1 MPKKMAQIGRNSP
14 CPCGSGK
21 KYKRCCGSST
31 QTQSGPTGSDTVTGH
46 AAATHDEQVD
56 TLEREAQSGDPAATA
71 RLGLRYLTARDGT
84 ANPKRGVALI
94 EQAAQAGDA
103 KGAYLAATIAS
114 SSFWRTRNWD
124 EAFDYLMRAA
134 QKGYELSQ
142 SSLRI
147 LAGGPSGNKIEG
159 EDWANM
165 RGEIDLAAWLA
176 PPEIRMIRETPHI
189 QAIEKFAPPAAC
201 DWLIAQAQGRLSRAT
216 IYDKATG
223 GTTEDDRRT
232 NSSCDLD
239 FDTLGVLT
247 FVLRGR
253 IATITRRQDLAM
265 EIPKI
270 LHYLPGETF
279 AEHFDYLDPAEP
291 AFADEIAVR
300 GQRTDTFLIYLNDD
314 FSGGETHFPRIGL
327 SHIGAKGDALLF
339 RNVDAAGAPDRETMH
354 TGMPPTSGEKW
365 VFSQWIRELPRE

>member
-1 MPKKMAQIGRNSP
+1 MLKKMAKIGRNSP

-21 KYKRCCGSST
+21 KFKKCCGSST
-31 QTQSGPTGSDTVTGH
+31 QTQSGLRRGDTATGLAVFGRE
-46 AAATHDEQVD
+46 EQID
-56 TLEREAQSGDPAATA
+56 TLERASRSGDSGAAA
-71 RLGLRYLTARDGT
+71 RLGLRYLTATDGT
-84 ANPKRGVALI
+84 ANPARGVALI
-94 EQAAQAGDA
+94 MQAAMAGDA
-103 KGAYLAATIAS
+103 HGANLAATIAS

-134 QKGYELSQ
+134 QQGYEPSQ

-147 LAGGPSGNKIEG
+147 LAGGPSGNKIES
-159 EDWANM
+159 EDWAKM
-165 RGEIDLAAWLA
+165 RGEIDLAAWIA
-176 PPEIRMIRETPHI
+176 PPEIRMIREVPRIHV
-189 QAIEKFAPPAAC
+189 IEKFAPPAAC
-201 DWLIAQAQGRLSRAT
+201 DWLIAQVQGRLSRAT

-223 GTTEDDRRT
+223 GTTEDGRRT
-232 NSSCDLD
+232 NSQCDLD
-239 FDTLGVLT
+239 IDTLGVLT

-253 IATITRRQDLAM
+253 IAAITRRQDLAM

-279 AEHFDYLDPAEP
+279 AEHFDYLDPTEAAYTHEL
-291 AFADEIAVR
+291 AVR

-339 RNVDAAGAPDRETMH
+339 RNVDAAGAPDGDTLH

-365 VFSQWIRELPRE
+365 VFSQWVREFPRE

>member
-1 MPKKMAQIGRNSP
+1 MTKIGRNSP

-21 KYKRCCGSST
+21 KFKRCCGSST
-31 QTQSGPTGSDTVTGH
+31 QTQSGLKGGDTATGL
-46 AAATHDEQVD
+46 AASAPGEQID
-56 TLEREAQSGDPAATA
+56 TLERASRSGDSRAAV

-94 EQAAQAGDA
+94 EQAALAGDA
-103 KGAYLAATIAS
+103 QGAYLAATIAS
-114 SSFWRTRNWD
+114 SSLWRARNWD
-124 EAFDYLMRAA
+124 KAFDYLMRAA
-134 QKGYELSQ
+134 QQDHEPSQ

-165 RGEIDLAAWLA
+165 RDEIDLAAWLS
-176 PPEIRMIRETPHI
+176 PPEIRMIRETPRI
-189 QAIEKFAPPAAC
+189 QVIEKFAPPAAC
-201 DWLIAQAQGRLSRAT
+201 DWLIAQVEGQLSRAT

-223 GTTEDDRRT
+223 GSTEDGRRT
-232 NSSCDLD
+232 NSQCDLD
-239 FDTLGVLT
+239 VESLGVLT

-253 IATITRRQDLAM
+253 IASITRRQDLAL

-270 LHYLPGETF
+270 LHYAPGETF
-279 AEHFDYLDPAEP
+279 VEHFDYLDPAEP
-291 AFADEIAVR
+291 AYATELAVR

-314 FSGGETHFPRIGL
+314 FSGGETKFPRIGL

-339 RNVDAAGAPDRETMH
+339 TNVDAEGAPDHDTMH
-354 TGMPPTSGEKW
+354 AGLPPTSGEKW
-365 VFSQWIRELPRE
+365 VFSQWIREFPKE